1 MFIFRTRGVRV
12 FCLLAGI
19 PDQMFTWLVHD
30 TMMPVKKKICGG
42 LWWLRDYVW
51 IYQSLVIFCRLV
63 LNGNT
68 SSIGFG
74 ICFLA
79 RAHIKMERRWDS
91 DYWPFILLFSFS
103 FCFSLGCIVYCVEK
117 KKNVSLWFCVGWIQ
131 KIVLCTTVLT
141 IVMYK
146 KFCMWLLCTT
156 VDLNSRKKNKI

>member
-1 MFIFRTRGVRV
+1 V
-12 FCLLAGI
+12 FCLWRGYPTKLLPG
-19 PDQMFTWLVHD
+19 TVHY
-30 TMMPVKKKICGG
+30 ICCQFRRKYVVDYGD
-42 LWWLRDYVW
+42 WDYVW

-117 KKNVSLWFCVGWIQ
+117 KCFIVILCWLNPKNCTVYYCIDYCNVQ
-131 KIVLCTTVLT
+131 KNFVCDCCAQLST
-141 IVMYK
+141 
-146 KFCMWLLCTT
+146 
-156 VDLNSRKKNKI
+156 

>member
-1 MFIFRTRGVRV
+1 MLLFFRTRGVRV

-30 TMMPVKKKICGG
+30 TMMPVKKKCGG

-91 DYWPFILLFSFS
+91 DYWPFIAFFIQ
-103 FCFSLGCIVYCVEK
+103 FCFHSAALFIVLKKKMFHCVCIVWSKKLYC
-117 KKNVSLWFCVGWIQ
+117 IAD
-131 KIVLCTTVLT
+131 IVLSYNL
-141 IVMYK
+141 
-146 KFCMWLLCTT
+146 
-156 VDLNSRKKNKI
+156 

>member
-1 MFIFRTRGVRV
+1 MCFYFSGPEGCV
-12 FCLLAGI
+12 FFVSWQGFFLTKL
-19 PDQMFTWLVHD
+19 FTWLVHA

-103 FCFSLGCIVYCVEK
+103 FASLSAALFIVLK
-117 KKNVSLWFCVGWIQ
+117 KIVSLWFCVGWIQ

-156 VDLNSRKKNKI
+156 VDLNSRKKK

>member
-1 MFIFRTRGVRV
+1 MLLFFRTRGVRV

-19 PDQMFTWLVHD
+19 PDQMFTWLVHY

-103 FCFSLGCIVYCVEK
+103 FAFLSAALFIVLK
-117 KKNVSLWFCVGWIQ
+117 KKFFIVILCWLNPKNCTVYYCIDYCNVQ
-131 KIVLCTTVLT
+131 
-141 IVMYK
+141 

>member
-1 MFIFRTRGVRV
+1 MV
-12 FCLLAGI
+12 FCLWRGYPTKLLPG
-19 PDQMFTWLVHD
+19 TVHY
-30 TMMPVKKKICGG
+30 ICCQFRRKYVVDYGD
-42 LWWLRDYVW
+42 WDYVW

-103 FCFSLGCIVYCVEK
+103 FAFLSAALFVVL

-146 KFCMWLLCTT
+146 NFVCDCCAQL
-156 VDLNSRKKNKI
+156 